1 MYLLDTC
8 AFISMITQK
17 MPARVLS
24 ELGYAKSL
32 KLSTLSIWEIAL
44 KKKKPGFEKFKDE
57 DIYELMESV
66 RVEELELK
74 GQHAWDSVNLPSVRK
89 PNGDKHNDPFDRV
102 IIQQAKSERLTL
114 VTSDQ
119 TILKYDCSVLS
130 YRRKD

>member
-8 AFISMITQK
+8 AFFSAITK
-17 MPARVLS
+17 SLPEKVLT
-24 ELGYAKSL
+24 ELGYARSL
-32 KLSTLSIWEIAL
+32 YISTLSIWEIAL
-44 KKKKPGFEKFKDE
+44 KKDRPGFKLFKDA

-89 PNGDKHNDPFDRV
+89 PSGDKHNDPFDRA